1 MGEGLEVA
9 QQLLGVEERFGN
21 FPSTLAQDPGSEDSG
36 YMEKSQAMLLEFL
49 SFLKKFVFYTAV

>member
-21 FPSTLAQDPGSEDSG
+21 FPSTLAQDPGSEDSWDTWKIAG
-36 YMEKSQAMLLEFL
+36 HAARVSLFL
-49 SFLKKFVFYTAV
+49 